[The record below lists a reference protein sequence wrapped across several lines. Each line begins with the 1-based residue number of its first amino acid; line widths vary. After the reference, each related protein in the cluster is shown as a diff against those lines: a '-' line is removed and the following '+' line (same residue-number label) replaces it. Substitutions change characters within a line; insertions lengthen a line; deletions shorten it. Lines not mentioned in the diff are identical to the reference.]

1 MAHEERRV
9 LVPGQPYPLVID
21 DPAALGRNLGS
32 GQARVGR
39 APGAR
44 GSGNRTRRIR
54 LFLTGTSVESATELA
69 RFLARG
75 KP

>member
-1 MAHEERRV
+1 M
-9 LVPGQPYPLVID
+9 LVAGLPYPLVID
-21 DPAALGRNLGS
+21 NPAAVGRKLGA

-54 LFLTGTSVESATELA
+54 LFLTGMSIEYSTELA
-69 RFLARG
+69 RFLAGG
-75 KP
+75 KT